1 MKLAIIGTGYVGLV
15 SGACFAEVGHHVIC
29 IDEVEEKI
37 NSLLEGKMPIY
48 EPGLEEMVKRNRYE
62 GRLHFTTDLAEG
74 IAGAE
79 IIFIAVGTPALEDGR
94 SDLSFVRKAAI
105 QIGEALSNNLTN
117 NLTDNYTVIA
127 TMSTV
132 PVGTSDEIE
141 AILQENLP
149 GDRLVSI
156 DVVSNP
162 EFLRE
167 GTAVYDRMNPHRIV
181 IGANN
186 QRAADIVSQ
195 AYAPYKA
202 PIHITNRATAELAK
216 YACNAFL
223 ATKISF
229 INEIANIC
237 DLAGADVAQITK
249 IMGEDPRIGPEFLRP
264 GIGYGGSCFPKDTR
278 ALDQIAR
285 SQGHY
290 FALLKAVIEV
300 NNVQKERFVDKMRQ
314 AIGGFRGKTIGILG
328 LAFKPNTDDV
338 REAPSLRIIP
348 ILLDEG
354 AKVKAYDPIAGK
366 NALALLG
373 KREDFE
379 LCKSPYEAAANAD
392 LLAIV
397 TEWPEF
403 KELDLSILRST
414 MKKPIVCDGRNI
426 FKPGEMASAGFE
438 YYSIGRP
445 NKQSEGKAA
454 IVSINHE

>member
-15 SGACFAEVGHHVIC
+15 SGACFAEVGHHVTC
-29 IDEVEEKI
+29 IDEIEEKI
-37 NSLLEGKMPIY
+37 NSLLAGRMPIY
-48 EPGLEEMVKRNRYE
+48 EPGLEEMIKRNRNE
-62 GRLHFTTDLAEG
+62 GRLHFTTNLAEG
-74 IAGAE
+74 IDGAE

-105 QIGEALSNNLTN
+105 QISKALSNNLTN
-117 NLTDNYTVIA
+117 NLIGNYTVIA

-149 GDRLVSI
+149 DDGSVSV

-181 IGANN
+181 VGANN

-202 PIHITNRATAELAK
+202 PIYITNRATAELAK

-237 DLAGADVAQITK
+237 DLVEADVTQIAK

-314 AIGGFRGKTIGILG
+314 AIGGFRGKTIGVLG

-366 NALALLG
+366 NALAMLG
-373 KREDFE
+373 ERESFE
-379 LCKSPYEAAANAD
+379 ICKSPYEVATDAD
-392 LLAIV
+392 LLAII

-403 KELDLSILRST
+403 KELDLSILRSV
-414 MKKPIVCDGRNI
+414 MKKPIVCDGRNLYLPETM
-426 FKPGEMASAGFE
+426 KDAGFK

-445 NKQSEGKAA
+445 NKPSEGKAA
-454 IVSINHE
+454 RQQLLQ